1 MGEQVTDALQTLRQI
16 EADFLQRL
24 GRVVHT
30 TPEGETL
37 VFGNRWRQLVN
48 DVAPEIAEWTNGF
61 PAAVA
66 DDIAEIGVRAA
77 SGTPTASGLPT
88 AEDALQALRTSISRP
103 RPLDVLRGV
112 QSQLQQLQAR
122 LVSPALVGDETVR
135 QVTETFV
142 RQIAEQGPFDF
153 VDRGGRRWDLDAYA
167 DMSSRT
173 MIAQAETETRISG
186 MVADGLQLGRVSD
199 SPLECP
205 VCRPWEGRIVSLGSE
220 AVEGYPSLRSAVRAG
235 LFHPNC
241 THSIESVTQDQPTDE
256 TPEEDP
262 EGFRLLQTQRRLE
275 RRSRVLQR
283 EQALWPKG
291 SDEYRQAGAKR
302 RAVRTRIQGL
312 VDDDPGRLRR
322 RTERERLI
330 RR

>member
-1 MGEQVTDALQTLRQI
+1 MGEQVNDALQTLRQI

-37 VFGNRWRQLVN
+37 VFGNRWRRLLVGFAPRVVEWAT
-48 DVAPEIAEWTNGF
+48 DFPDALASDLPTLAADAPRVAGVPS
-61 PAAVA
+61 A
-66 DDIAEIGVRAA
+66 DDALETLRAA
-77 SGTPTASGLPT
+77 
-88 AEDALQALRTSISRP
+88 ISRP
-103 RPLDVLRGV
+103 QALQVLRGV
-112 QSQLQQLQAR
+112 QSRLQQLQAS
-122 LVSPALVGDETVR
+122 LVSPALVGDQTVR
-135 QVTETFV
+135 QVTEQFV
-142 RQIAEQGPFDF
+142 RQVAERGPFEF
-153 VDRGGRRWDLDAYA
+153 RDRRGRRWDLDAYA
-167 DMSSRT
+167 DTSART
-173 MIAQAETETRISG
+173 VIAQAQTEVRVSG
-186 MVADGLQLGRVSD
+186 MVADGLNLGRVSD

-241 THSIESVTQDQPTDE
+241 THSIESVSQDSPSDE

-302 RAVRTRIQGL
+302 RAVRARIQGL
-312 VDDDPGRLRR
+312 VDQQPDRLRR